1 MDNNYLYIVGFLGIV
16 LVSFVVF
23 YYFSSS
29 QKTTNKNETAYTN
42 QVQYEK
48 NNEQDVE
55 CDGEK
60 CFIKHKQTKYDKCD
74 GEKCL

>member
-1 MDNNYLYIVGFLGIV
+1 MDNNYLYIVVFLGIV

-29 QKTTNKNETAYTN
+29 QKTTNKNETADTN
-42 QVQYEK
+42 HVQSD
-48 NNEQDVE
+48 NNDQDIE